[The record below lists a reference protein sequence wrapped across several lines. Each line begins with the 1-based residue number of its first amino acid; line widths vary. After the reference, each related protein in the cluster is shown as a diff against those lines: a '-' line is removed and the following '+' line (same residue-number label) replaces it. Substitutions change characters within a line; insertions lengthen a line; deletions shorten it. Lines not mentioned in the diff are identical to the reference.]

1 MYNILIEFGIPMKLV
16 RLIKMCLSETC
27 STIRVGKNLSDMFPV
42 RNGLKQ
48 GDALSL
54 LLFNFTL
61 EYVIRRVQENQD
73 GTHQLMVYADD
84 VNIMGRSIPT
94 IGKNTE
100 ALVVARKGI
109 GPEVNDDKTK
119 YMVEIKLQDEV
130 ML

>member
-1 MYNILIEFGIPMKLV
+1 MD
-16 RLIKMCLSETC
+16 ETY
-27 STIRVGKNLSDMFPV
+27 SIDWVDKRLSDMFPV

-84 VNIMGRSIPT
+84 VNIMGRSIST

>member
-1 MYNILIEFGIPMKLV
+1 MD
-16 RLIKMCLSETC
+16 ETY
-27 STIRVGKNLSDMFPV
+27 SIDWVDKRLSDMFPV